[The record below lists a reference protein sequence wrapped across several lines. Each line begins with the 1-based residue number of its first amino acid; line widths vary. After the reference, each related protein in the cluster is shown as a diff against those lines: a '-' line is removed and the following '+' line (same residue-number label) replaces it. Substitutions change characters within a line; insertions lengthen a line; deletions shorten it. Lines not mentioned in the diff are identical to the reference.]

1 MAPAQARE
9 RVEVIAR
16 QAAVSM
22 VLAARLLAGGPQHTV
37 DHPIRDPVPQRLRAM
52 LVDEALHGF
61 QGHLVSDSTR
71 HCRQGMTIDIRRHG
85 RISRAPRPST
95 ASTIYPPS
103 M

>member
-22 VLAARLLAGGPQHTV
+22 VPADRLLAGGPQHTV

-61 QGHLVSDSTR
+61 QVHGVSDSTER
-71 HCRQGMTIDIRRHG
+71 RRQGMTIDIRRHEC
-85 RISRAPRPST
+85 I
-95 ASTIYPPS
+95 PPHS
-103 M
+103 QPE